1 MAQLNFLDLKAQFGG
16 TIWHLLKLLKPS
28 ISVETCPGP
37 DLQVSGMD
45 STRLG
50 GPDMDDATY
59 KASKPGELP
68 PKVQMI

>member
-37 DLQVSGMD
+37 AAGFWNGLYEIGW
-45 STRLG
+45 
-50 GPDMDDATY
+50 P
-59 KASKPGELP
+59 
-68 PKVQMI
+68 